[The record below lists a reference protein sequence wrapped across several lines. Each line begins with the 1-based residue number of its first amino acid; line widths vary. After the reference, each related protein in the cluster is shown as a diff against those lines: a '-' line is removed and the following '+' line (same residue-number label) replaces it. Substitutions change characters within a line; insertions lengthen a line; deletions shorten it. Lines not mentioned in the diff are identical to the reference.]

1 MGTKAIE
8 IQNVISK
15 DSLADDISNLYHS
28 WNTAR
33 SEKIQ
38 EIKELRNYLFATDT
52 TTTTNSSLPWKNK
65 TTLPKLTQ
73 IRDIIHANYMN
84 ALFPNDR
91 WLKWEGYSREAVEKD
106 KRKAIEAYMD
116 NKLREGGFINTISD
130 LLYDY
135 IDYGNSFGDIEFV
148 KEYITDPET
157 GEKTAG
163 FIGPKIKR
171 ISIYDHVFNPLSPNY
186 EDSPKIT
193 RYIKTIGD
201 LEAEIRKNPELAEIN
216 SDIVNR
222 LRNNRQALKAYSSN
236 DIDKALGFLV
246 DGFGSLTNYFESGYV
261 EILQFEGNIYDN
273 DTGKYLENREI
284 YIVDRAYVIYNK
296 QIKSWNGKSN
306 KVHGGWRRRPDNLY
320 AMGPLDNLVGMQYRI
335 DHLENLKAD
344 AMDLAVHPPLAINNI
359 DEDFDWEPGAII
371 YMGDEGNIQEL
382 GKSLQGVMQ
391 ANNEIENLEW
401 KMEEMAGAPRQAAGI
416 RTPGEKT
423 AFEVQSL
430 ENASGRI
437 FQHKIN
443 QFERE
448 IIEPL
453 LNNMLEVAKR
463 NMDTT
468 DVIRVMDDDLG
479 VTSFIEI
486 TKEDITAKGKLR
498 PIGSRHFSANAQL
511 MQNITQLAST
521 GLFQQPAFVTHFSF
535 KNMAKLVE
543 NLLTGIEKYDIVSD
557 NALVYEQTETQ
568 KIMQEASEQ
577 LELEQTEEVGIEE
590 PMV

>member
-8 IQNVISK
+8 VQNLINK
-15 DSLADDISNLYHS
+15 DSLADNISNLYQS
-28 WNTAR
+28 WSNSR
-33 SEKIQ
+33 QEKIG

-52 TTTTNSSLPWKNK
+52 TTTSNSSLPWKNK

-91 WLKWEGYSREAVEKD
+91 WLKWEGYSRDAVDKD
-106 KRKAIEAYMD
+106 KRQAIVAYMD
-116 NKLREGGFINTISD
+116 NKLREGNFINIVSN

-135 IDYGNSFGDIEFV
+135 IDYGNVFADVEFI
-148 KEYITDPET
+148 KEYNTCSET

-163 FIGPKIKR
+163 FIGPKAKR
-171 ISIYDHVFNPLSPNY
+171 ISIYDHVFNPLSTSY
-186 EDSPKIT
+186 EDSPKVT
-193 RYIKTIGD
+193 RYIKTLGD
-201 LEAEIRKNPELAEIN
+201 LEVEIEKNPELAKIN
-216 SDIVNR
+216 KDIVAK
-222 LRNNRQALKAYSSN
+222 LRNNRQALKAYSTN
-236 DIDKALGFLV
+236 DVDKALGFQV
-246 DGFGSLTNYFESGYV
+246 DGFGNLSSYYESGYV
-261 EILQFEGNIYDN
+261 EILQFEGNIYDE
-273 DTGKYLENREI
+273 DTGSFLENRDI
-284 YIVDRAYVIYNK
+284 YIVDRAYVIYNE
-296 QIKSWNGKSN
+296 QIKSWNGRSN
-306 KVHGGWRRRPDNLY
+306 KVHGGWRKRPDNLY

-344 AMDLAVHPPLAINNI
+344 AMDLAVHPPLAVHNI
-359 DEDFDWEPGAII
+359 DEDFEWGPGSVI
-371 YMGDEGNIQEL
+371 YVGDEGNITEL
-382 GKSLQGVMQ
+382 GKSLQGVIA
-391 ANNEIENLEW
+391 ANNEIQSLEY

-430 ENASGRI
+430 ENAAGRI
-437 FQHKIN
+437 FQHKVN

-453 LNNMLEVAKR
+453 LNNMLEVARR
-463 NMDTT
+463 NMDTN
-468 DVIRVMDDDLG
+468 DIIRVLDDDIG

-511 MQNITQLAST
+511 MQNMTQLAST
-521 GLFQQPAFVTHFSF
+521 GLFQQPAFVAHFSF
-535 KNMAKLVE
+535 KNMARLVE

-557 NALVYEQTETQ
+557 NALVYEQAETQ

-577 LELEQTEEVGIEE
+577 VQLEQMEEAEIEE
-590 PMV
+590 